1 MGSGARSQPGTAPR
15 HDLTELLTSAAPR
28 ARDRNPQLLP
38 IPHAGCRAGRA
49 RRRRPATRPSRR
61 RRRSARAGAP
71 RATAIEFEVR
81 HSPSSTTT
89 SYKTVVGSL
98 AEKRITLVGRAHR
111 CPPRR
116 RRRHGR
122 TLHLHPPARTRISRG
137 PISEGQVRSATC
149 LAQSEKRCIHRGG
162 SHPGSF
168 SIVRGDVPS
177 LASAQLGSRRVAR
190 LTGRAIRLSAALVWC
205 LVGSFSV
212 YDGYLFGHEF
222 TAQSTPTK
230 THTGNRPFRLRCYVR
245 VH

>member
-1 MGSGARSQPGTAPR
+1 SPSWGGRIDAHHAVVGAMGERFIYIRLPALAFRVDRSQG
-15 HDLTELLTSAAPR
+15 
-28 ARDRNPQLLP
+28 
-38 IPHAGCRAGRA
+38 
-49 RRRRPATRPSRR
+49 
-61 RRRSARAGAP
+61 
-71 RATAIEFEVR
+71 
-81 HSPSSTTT
+81 
-89 SYKTVVGSL
+89 
-98 AEKRITLVGRAHR
+98 
-111 CPPRR
+111 
-116 RRRHGR
+116 
-122 TLHLHPPARTRISRG
+122 
-137 PISEGQVRSATC
+137 GQVRSATC
-149 LAQSEKRCIHRGG
+149 LAQSENRCIHRGG

-212 YDGYLFGHEF
+212 YDGYLSVYDGYLFGHEF